1 MIVHFI
7 ASKGNIEKNIENYK
21 QIIKIIRDLGHEI
34 ARDWVECEYNL
45 QETDKPHS
53 AVNWQQVAEEN
64 TTALAKADMVI
75 AEASAKSFSTGF
87 QVANAI
93 QQKKPVLILTDNDSL
108 KDTFA
113 SGIKSDFINTAEYTN
128 ENLKDIIC
136 DFMVNNEI
144 DNKDLRFNFFIDH
157 KIHNYLRWASYKTGK
172 NKSEILRELVIREI
186 DKMSHPLY

>member
-7 ASKGNIEKNIENYK
+7 ASKGSIEKYIGNYR
-21 QIIKIIRDLGHEI
+21 QIIEIIRGLGHEI
-34 ARDWVECEYNL
+34 ARDWVEREYNL
-45 QETDKPHS
+45 QKKNGTHS
-53 AVNWQQVAEEN
+53 SINWQEVAEEN
-64 TTALAKADMVI
+64 TTALARADIVI
-75 AEASAKSFSTGF
+75 ADASAKSFSTGF

-93 QQKKPVLILTDNDSL
+93 QQKKPVLILADDGSL

-113 SGIKSDFINTAEYTN
+113 SGIKSDFINIAEYTN

-144 DNKDLRFNFFIDH
+144 DNKDLRFNFFIDR

-186 DKMSHPLY
+186 DNKD